1 MKSQLNRM
9 LRLISHYPL
18 VLLFVVSSYL
28 LYISYINLDA
38 TRKVESTLE
47 NTSLLTHLAQ
57 TLSKERELSA
67 TLLLNSTDSAS
78 KEALQTQHVLV
89 NEAMKTFH
97 DFYQTHTL
105 SPNIQSVVAYLT
117 KLAEMRHVVENNTI
131 DFNRMFFD
139 YYAQINRF
147 LYQEVTTLT
156 RTSPMIDGVENL
168 MHTHFIL
175 LQHQEY
181 LAQERDFIAKTLT
194 RYLPFESKEVTL
206 WMKMFTA
213 TEPFEPSIIS
223 DKNVRS
229 QLEKIQQ
236 SSEILEMENRLT
248 QSKAEIVTTSQSGDY
263 LTDPYT
269 WVMLLN
275 QKIELFERYAKLI
288 DDARNTA
295 LLNQYHQALA
305 QLISAAA
312 TWVIAVL
319 LLFAGF
325 IPSNTFSQER
335 APKNSDD
342 QEDEEAL
349 EEEEE
354 EQSTTDTSLYKEV
367 TSSIKNDHITIEEP
381 DEVWEIL
388 VCKKSPIET
397 KIFATILSKQC
408 QSVDTALTYCEF
420 HRKMIMNHYGMILF
434 DCEILEGDAE
444 AFLELIHEVEAAR
457 HLGHIHTIMFVNPNE
472 QDPLFQ
478 PAFDKILANTIS
490 KGDLEMLVTSFMTR
504 NGATSQVH

>member
-1 MKSQLNRM
+1 MKSQLNSM

-18 VLLFVVSSYL
+18 VLLFIVSSYL
-28 LYISYINLDA
+28 LYISYINLEA

-47 NTSLLTHLAQ
+47 NTTLLTHLAQ

-67 TLLLNSTDSAS
+67 ILLLNSTDSAS
-78 KEALQTQHVLV
+78 KEALQTHHAYV

-181 LAQERDFIAKTLT
+181 LAQERDFIAKILT

-248 QSKAEIVTTSQSGDY
+248 QAKTEIVTASQNGDY
-263 LTDPYT
+263 LIEPYT
-269 WVMLLN
+269 WSMLLN

-288 DDARNTA
+288 NDAHQVA
-295 LLNQYHQALA
+295 LQEYYHQALA

-312 TWVIAVL
+312 TWVVAVL

-325 IPSNTFSQER
+325 IPANTFSQER
-335 APKNSDD
+335 ALKNSDD
-342 QEDEEAL
+342 QEEST
-349 EEEEE
+349 EEEDED
-354 EQSTTDTSLYKEV
+354 EQTTTDTSLYKEV
-367 TSSIKNDHITIEEP
+367 TCSLKNDHLTIEEP

-397 KIFATILSKQC
+397 KIFATILSKQY
-408 QSVDTALTYCEF
+408 QLVDTALTYCEF
-420 HRKMIMNHYGMILF
+420 HRKVIMNHYSMILF
-434 DCEILEGDAE
+434 DSEVLETEPE

-472 QDPLFQ
+472 NDPLFQ

-490 KGDLEMLVTSFMTR
+490 KGDLEALVTSFMKR
-504 NGATSQVH
+504 NGATSD

>member
-1 MKSQLNRM
+1 MKSPLNRM
-9 LRLISHYPL
+9 LRLMSHYPL
-18 VLLFVVSSYL
+18 VLLFIVSSYL
-28 LYISYINLDA
+28 LYISYMNLDA

-47 NTSLLTHLAQ
+47 NTTLLTHLAQ

-67 TLLLNSTDSAS
+67 MLLLNSTDSAS
-78 KEALQTQHVLV
+78 KEALQTQHVYV

-97 DFYQTHTL
+97 DFYQIHTL

-156 RTSPMIDGVENL
+156 RTAPMIDGVENL
-168 MHTHFIL
+168 MYTHFIL
-175 LQHQEY
+175 LEHQEY

-206 WMKMFTA
+206 WMKMFTS
-213 TEPFEPSIIS
+213 TEPFELSIIT
-223 DKNVRS
+223 DTNVRS

-236 SSEILEMENRLT
+236 SSAILEMENKIT
-248 QSKAEIVTTSQSGDY
+248 QAKAEIVTASQNGDY
-263 LTDPYT
+263 LIEPYS

-288 DDARNTA
+288 YDARNTA
-295 LLNQYHQALA
+295 LLKQDHQALA

-312 TWVIAVL
+312 TWIIAIL

-325 IPSNTFSQER
+325 IPSNTFPEER

-342 QEDEEAL
+342 QEDDEPL
-349 EEEEE
+349 EE
-354 EQSTTDTSLYKEV
+354 EQSNPDTALYKEI
-367 TSSIKNDHITIEEP
+367 TCSIKNDHITIEEP

-388 VCKKSPIET
+388 VCKKSAIET

-408 QSVDTALTYCEF
+408 KSVDTALTYCEF
-420 HRKMIMNHYGMILF
+420 HRKVIMNHYSMILF
-434 DCEILEGDAE
+434 DFEILEAEPE

-472 QDPLFQ
+472 NDPLFQ
-478 PAFDKILANTIS
+478 PAFDKIVVNTIS
-490 KGDLEMLVTSFMTR
+490 KGDLEALVTSFITR
-504 NGATSQVH
+504 NGAASY

>member
-18 VLLFVVSSYL
+18 VLLFIVSSYL
-28 LYISYINLDA
+28 LYISYLNLDA

-47 NTSLLTHLAQ
+47 NTTLLTHLAQ
-57 TLSKERELSA
+57 TLSKERALSA
-67 TLLLNSTDSAS
+67 TLLLNSADSAS

-156 RTSPMIDGVENL
+156 RTAPMIDGVENL

-175 LQHQEY
+175 LEHQEY
-181 LAQERDFIAKTLT
+181 LAQERDFIAKILT
-194 RYLPFESKEVTL
+194 RYLPFESKEVAL

-213 TEPFEPSIIS
+213 TEPFEPSIIN

-248 QSKAEIVTTSQSGDY
+248 QAKAEIVTASQNGDY
-263 LTDPYT
+263 LIEPHS

-288 DDARNTA
+288 YDARNTA
-295 LLNQYHQALA
+295 LINQYHQALA

-325 IPSNTFSQER
+325 IPSNTFSEER
-335 APKNSDD
+335 AAKHSDHS
-342 QEDEEAL
+342 EDDEPL
-349 EEEEE
+349 EEEE
-354 EQSTTDTSLYKEV
+354 EQSNADTSLYKEV
-367 TSSIKNDHITIEEP
+367 TCSIKNDHMSIEEP

-408 QSVDTALTYCEF
+408 KLVDTALTYCEF
-420 HRKMIMNHYGMILF
+420 HRKVIMNHYGMILF
-434 DCEILEGDAE
+434 DSEILETEPE

-472 QDPLFQ
+472 NDPLFQ
-478 PAFDKILANTIS
+478 PAFDKILVNTIS

-504 NGATSQVH
+504 NGATSH